1 VIERAVILSTGPMR
15 HIPLGDLGAAAP
27 LARLPAG
34 TPDTLADAERARI
47 LGILRS
53 ITWVLGGPKGA
64 AAARLGMNRS
74 DQQKQMNQFGLS

>member
-1 VIERAVILSTGPMR
+1 MIERAVILSTGPMR
-15 HIPLGDLGAAAP
+15 HIPLGDLEAAVP

-34 TPDTLADAERARI
+34 TPDTPADAERARI

-64 AAARLGMNRS
+64 AARLGMNRS